1 MHFGREGRDRPS
13 CLILCRIAKREGC
26 QKPLVILEKQVAGL
40 NEGAL
45 KRFIARARKAVGLN
59 QQVNVLVTSSSAV
72 RSLNL
77 RFRSQNKAT
86 DVLSFP
92 ATSSSISESHSR
104 AKLAGEV
111 AISADIALQNSFRL
125 GHPAVQEVK
134 ILALHGILHLAG
146 FDHERDNGEMARKE
160 VELRH
165 ALGLPAGLI
174 ERVETKRVQRES
186 VLPPGTRSSKARR
199 GIKGATAARRMA

>member
-1 MHFGREGRDRPS
+1 VPRNETERVVRN
-13 CLILCRIAKREGC
+13 R
-26 QKPLVILEKQVAGL
+26 LVILEKQIAGL

-45 KRFIARARKAVGLN
+45 KRFVLRARRLAGLRGT
-59 QQVNVLVTSSSAV
+59 VNVLLTSSSAV

-77 RFRSQNKAT
+77 RFRRENKTT

-92 ATSSSISESHSR
+92 VTPSISESRNR

-111 AISADIALQNSFRL
+111 AISADIALKNSFRL
-125 GHPAVQEVK
+125 GHPAAQEVK

-146 FDHERDNGEMARKE
+146 FDHERDNGDMARKE
-160 VELRH
+160 VELRR

-174 ERVETKRVQRES
+174 ERVEAEKVQRKRVQ
-186 VLPPGTRSSKARR
+186 PAGTRSSKARR
-199 GIKGATAARRMA
+199 GIKRATAARRMA